1 MYSRT
6 WLSLKI
12 SKIWALGWWNQAN
25 QILTYDRQVLTYLAR
40 SYLIATAVSLYFL
53 YIASDLG
60 LFSSVSRFTF
70 EEYEGNSA
78 AAVGLKGMFT
88 ILFPKCFMLF
98 VFHPKW
104 IVFRH
109 FFDFF
114 TIGQSCHIQSTWFS
128 SPLVFTKFFHEFLHY
143 ILLLTEKYWWNS
155 WKRLVK
161 TCGEPIVN
169 CQKLLFMNVYLRIV
183 LTYSLI
189 CTYYVFRSLC

>member
-1 MYSRT
+1 MKSSQSNFNLR
-6 WLSLKI
+6 SPG
-12 SKIWALGWWNQAN
+12 S
-25 QILTYDRQVLTYLAR
+25 YLAR
-40 SYLIATAVSLYFL
+40 SYLIATVSLYFL

-114 TIGQSCHIQSTWFS
+114 TIGQGCHIQSTWFS
-128 SPLVFTKFFHEFLHY
+128 SPPLVFTNFFPRIFTLHFAL
-143 ILLLTEKYWWNS
+143 ILTEKYWWNS

-183 LTYSLI
+183 MYLL
-189 CTYYVFRSLC
+189 FRSLC